1 MMDMF
6 VMNVYCNELYSICEF
21 NDSHESQV
29 TYDLYD
35 PYNSHDLLDINELNM
50 NYLISFFLI
59 YDLHS
64 FRIEFPVDLFYSY

>member
-35 PYNSHDLLDINELNM
+35 PYNSDDL
-50 NYLISFFLI
+50 
-59 YDLHS
+59 
-64 FRIEFPVDLFYSY
+64 

>member
-21 NDSHESQV
+21 YDSNEIQD

-35 PYNSHDLLDINELNM
+35 PYNSDDL
-50 NYLISFFLI
+50 
-59 YDLHS
+59 
-64 FRIEFPVDLFYSY
+64 